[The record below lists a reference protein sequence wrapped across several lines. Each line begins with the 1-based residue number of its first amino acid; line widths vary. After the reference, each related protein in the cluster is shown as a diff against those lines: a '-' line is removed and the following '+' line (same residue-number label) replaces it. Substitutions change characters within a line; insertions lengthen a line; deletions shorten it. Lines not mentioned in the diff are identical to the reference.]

1 MLLIQ
6 SDMFKAL
13 WFMVY
18 PIVTFTSGRPSSHST
33 FCQVN
38 GFFLSI
44 GIEASGTYL
53 SQEISPRIADM
64 NRLLRSHDRNPFCL
78 IHLQAE
84 QCR

>member
-18 PIVTFTSGRPSSHST
+18 PIVTFVTGHVDSHST

-38 GFFLSI
+38 GFFLAV
-44 GIEASGTYL
+44 GIEASGPL
-53 SQEISPRIADM
+53 HRPNFSG
-64 NRLLRSHDRNPFCL
+64 
-78 IHLQAE
+78 
-84 QCR
+84 

>member
-38 GFFLSI
+38 GFFLAI
-44 GIEASGTYL
+44 GIEASGKSRVSL
-53 SQEISPRIADM
+53 
-64 NRLLRSHDRNPFCL
+64 
-78 IHLQAE
+78 
-84 QCR
+84 

>member
-18 PIVTFTSGRPSSHST
+18 PIVTYAYGPVMNDSI

-38 GFFLSI
+38 GFFLAI
-44 GIEASGTYL
+44 GIEASGSKFSLFNELKT
-53 SQEISPRIADM
+53 D
-64 NRLLRSHDRNPFCL
+64 
-78 IHLQAE
+78 
-84 QCR
+84 